1 MVENS
6 KSHRQDKEDFKKR
19 AREIFENEVVPQIR
33 KAQLSPVEWLKEQ
46 FESYSDT
53 GMRLIDWELFDRLIE
68 QANRMEN
75 SRLEKLKD
83 FYVWKRWKNGER
95 LEEIDPNES
104 N

>member
-6 KSHRQDKEDFKKR
+6 KAHLQDKEDFKKR
-19 AREIFENEVVPQIR
+19 AREIFENEVVPQI
-33 KAQLSPVEWLKEQ
+33 KTSQLPPIEWLKEQ

-83 FYVWKRWKNGER
+83 FYVWKRWKNGES